1 MGLSRKNPAR
11 CRGSIHLVPPCPSTP
26 EERRRAGLKETMQML
41 GIEPCQVR
49 LVSDLF
55 EAVGPAYRDYP
66 ELEGDLAIIEA
77 EGQ

>member
-1 MGLSRKNPAR
+1 
-11 CRGSIHLVPPCPSTP
+11 
-26 EERRRAGLKETMQML
+26 MQML